1 MSDAKAKAEARRAK
15 ILARDSSKRSVS
27 AITPGEEDDSL
38 YANLGEVKGKER
50 PIAARRNLIKSVS
63 QIDSEAIASS
73 SEPSTPKEKTNGADE
88 SESGSN
94 LVEPP
99 AKDAVE
105 TEPKP
110 ATVNSEINDKKT
122 TPIKN
127 SSDETQEQ
135 GTQSPVYPKSS
146 LPKLPPPKTLEEI
159 EREVAENTAK
169 FDRNMSFRSNS
180 KLTPERLAQL
190 EQLAQRKNTSS
201 VEPSNL
207 MRLIRL
213 LVIGLLAAYTGYRTA
228 EVSRQEALQ
237 PSKLIELQ
245 TIKEFD
251 DFGYVV
257 AEISVAHEEILKE
270 SPAGG
275 RTWIGYFQDQYT
287 RRAECTISAVM
298 LSWWIAGI
306 FKRFISTVSFQLKNK
321 SFLGIYFI
329 VISLS
334 QNNKR
339 AKLILLSKS
348 TTT

>member
-1 MSDAKAKAEARRAK
+1 M
-15 ILARDSSKRSVS
+15 
-27 AITPGEEDDSL
+27 
-38 YANLGEVKGKER
+38 
-50 PIAARRNLIKSVS
+50 IKSVS
-63 QIDSEAIASS
+63 QIDSEAIDSS
-73 SEPSTPKEKTNGADE
+73 SEPSIPKDKTNRADE
-88 SESGSN
+88 SECGSN

-127 SSDETQEQ
+127 SSDDTQEQ

-190 EQLAQRKNTSS
+190 EQLAQRKNSSS

-245 TIKEFD
+245 TIKVCV
-251 DFGYVV
+251 Y
-257 AEISVAHEEILKE
+257 H
-270 SPAGG
+270 
-275 RTWIGYFQDQYT
+275 
-287 RRAECTISAVM
+287 
-298 LSWWIAGI
+298 
-306 FKRFISTVSFQLKNK
+306 
-321 SFLGIYFI
+321 
-329 VISLS
+329 
-334 QNNKR
+334 
-339 AKLILLSKS
+339 
-348 TTT
+348 